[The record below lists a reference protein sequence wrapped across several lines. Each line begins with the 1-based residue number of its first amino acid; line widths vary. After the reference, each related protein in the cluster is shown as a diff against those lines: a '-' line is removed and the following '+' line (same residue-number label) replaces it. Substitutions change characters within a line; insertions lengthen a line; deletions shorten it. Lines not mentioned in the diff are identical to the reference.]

1 MTNKTNKGEEMSSI
15 TKKRLEKILISLIKK
30 VDHRA
35 TNIKVA
41 TAKSSLGETSMIK
54 VDYIEA
60 DQTISD
66 KLNVEWVS
74 FGIDQDGKLFY
85 HVDGLEG
92 RHYFGEQDYS
102 ADLQIA
108 WSYVQQELAKYNS
121 HSESRSG
128 YDGSAEEIYE
138 GTNLTQKD
146 LEENV
151 FERKP
156 SEAVQKAYAKAFEND
171 YGRWLKEEKDAI
183 ASK

>member
-1 MTNKTNKGEEMSSI
+1 MKKTNNLKGETMKHI

-30 VDHRA
+30 VDHTA
-35 TNIKVA
+35 SNIRVA

-54 VDYIEA
+54 VDHV
-60 DQTISD
+60 D
-66 KLNVEWVS
+66 KNFPELDKFNIDWVS
-74 FGIDQDGKLFY
+74 FGIDQNGKLFY

-92 RHYFGEQDYS
+92 RYHFGEQEYN

-151 FERKP
+151 FDRKP
-156 SEAVQKAYAKAFEND
+156 SEAAQKHYSKAFEND
-171 YGRWLKEEKDAI
+171 YGNFLKKERA
-183 ASK
+183 

>member
-1 MTNKTNKGEEMSSI
+1 MKKTNNLKGETMKHI

-35 TNIKVA
+35 DNIRVA

-60 DQTISD
+60 DETVSD
-66 KLNVEWVS
+66 KLNVDWVS
-74 FGIDQDGKLFY
+74 FGIHQDGKLFY

-92 RHYFGEQDYS
+92 RYHFGEQEYN

-151 FERKP
+151 FDREP
-156 SEAVQKAYAKAFEND
+156 SEAVQKAYAKTFEND
-171 YGRWLKEEKDAI
+171 YGNFLKKERA
-183 ASK
+183 

>member
-1 MTNKTNKGEEMSSI
+1 MSNI

-30 VDHRA
+30 VDYRA
-35 TNIKVA
+35 SNIRVA
-41 TAKSSLGETSMIK
+41 TAKSSLGERSIIK
-54 VDYIEA
+54 VDHVYKNFPGL
-60 DQTISD
+60 D
-66 KLNVEWVS
+66 KFNIDWII

-128 YDGSAEEIYE
+128 FDGSAEEIYE

>member
-1 MTNKTNKGEEMSSI
+1 MKHI

-35 TNIKVA
+35 SNIRVA

-54 VDYIEA
+54 VDHV
-60 DQTISD
+60 D
-66 KLNVEWVS
+66 KNFPELDKFNIDWVC

-92 RHYFGEQDYS
+92 RGHFGEQDYS

-128 YDGSAEEIYE
+128 YDGSVEEIYE

-151 FERKP
+151 FDRKP
-156 SEAVQKAYAKAFEND
+156 SEATQKHYAKAFEND
-171 YGRWLKEEKDAI
+171 YGKFLKKECETA
-183 ASK
+183 

>member
-1 MTNKTNKGEEMSSI
+1 MKNI

-30 VDHRA
+30 VDPRA
-35 TNIKVA
+35 TNIKVT
-41 TAKSSLGETSMIK
+41 TAGGTWKETSMIQ

-60 DQTISD
+60 DKTISD
-66 KLNVEWVS
+66 KLNVDWIN
-74 FGIDQDGKLFY
+74 FGIDRDGILFY
-85 HVDGLEG
+85 HVDGLGG
-92 RHYFGEQDYS
+92 RHHFGEQDYS

-128 YDGSAEEIYE
+128 YDGSVEEIYK
-138 GTNLTQKD
+138 GTNLTPKD

-156 SEAVQKAYAKAFEND
+156 SEAVRSAYTNAFEND
-171 YGRWLKEEKDAI
+171 YGNLLKKEKENQ
-183 ASK
+183 

>member
-1 MTNKTNKGEEMSSI
+1 MKKTNNLKGETMKHI

-35 TNIKVA
+35 DNIRVA

-54 VDYIEA
+54 VDHV
-60 DQTISD
+60 D
-66 KLNVEWVS
+66 KNFPELDKFNIDWVS
-74 FGIDQDGKLFY
+74 FGIDQNGKLFY

-92 RHYFGEQDYS
+92 RYHFGEQEYN

-151 FERKP
+151 FDRKP
-156 SEAVQKAYAKAFEND
+156 SESVSKAYSEAFYRDFPEYRKEKA
-171 YGRWLKEEKDAI
+171 
-183 ASK
+183 

>member
-1 MTNKTNKGEEMSSI
+1 MKKTNNLKGETMKHI

-35 TNIKVA
+35 DNIRVA

-54 VDYIEA
+54 VDHV
-60 DQTISD
+60 D
-66 KLNVEWVS
+66 KNFPELDKFNIDWVS
-74 FGIDQDGKLFY
+74 FGIHQDGKLFY

-92 RHYFGEQDYS
+92 RYHFGEQEYN

-151 FERKP
+151 FDRKP

-171 YGRWLKEEKDAI
+171 YGNFLKKERA
-183 ASK
+183 

>member
-1 MTNKTNKGEEMSSI
+1 MKKTNNLKGETMKHI

-35 TNIKVA
+35 DNIRVA

-54 VDYIEA
+54 VDHVDKNFPEL
-60 DQTISD
+60 D
-66 KLNVEWVS
+66 KLNVDWVS
-74 FGIDQDGKLFY
+74 FGIHQDGKLFY

-92 RHYFGEQDYS
+92 RYHFGEQEYN

-151 FERKP
+151 FDRKP

-171 YGRWLKEEKDAI
+171 YGNFLKKERA
-183 ASK
+183 